1 MSARVSI
8 CLPTLN
14 SMEFLAARLDS
25 IRQQTFKSWELVA
38 VDGMSDDGTY
48 QSLLDFAATV
58 PEARVV
64 QAERD
69 GIYPNFNR
77 CIRLAAG
84 EYVYIA
90 TSDDTMAADCLEKMV
105 AALDENPDC
114 DLAHCPMRVMDESGG
129 PAPDWWSGHSMFVRS
144 SGPLAT
150 RRHKRVAPLDGMLCL
165 LGDNIY
171 SSVTQILIRRSLF
184 DRIGYYR
191 ADWGSVGDFHWNL
204 RAGLAASAIHVPDT
218 WGGWRMHRNQATAA
232 VRLKSP
238 EHQALIDG
246 MIADVIAES
255 GSGSAHRDHAAA
267 VRRAGQL
274 REHLR
279 RHSSFSNPAAR
290 HSFLIREALKGK
302 PFACKHLWS
311 IVRGQG
317 NWPKTAP
324 AELSRWFAPPLLVPL
339 D

>member
-1 MSARVSI
+1 
-8 CLPTLN
+8 
-14 SMEFLAARLDS
+14 
-25 IRQQTFKSWELVA
+25 
-38 VDGMSDDGTY
+38 MSDDGTY
-48 QSLLDFAATV
+48 QALLDFAATV
-58 PEARVV
+58 PVARVV

-77 CIRLAAG
+77 SIRLAAG
-84 EYVYIA
+84 DYVYIA
-90 TSDDTMAADCLEKMV
+90 TSDDTMAADCLEKLV
-105 AALDENPDC
+105 AALDDNPDC

-129 PAPDWWSGHSMFVRS
+129 PAPDWWSGHSLFVRS
-144 SGPLAT
+144 SGELAT

-191 ADWGSVGDFHWNL
+191 SDWGSVGDFHWNL

-232 VRLKSP
+232 VRLRSP

-246 MIADVIAES
+246 MIDDVIAES
-255 GSGSAHRDHAAA
+255 GKEGVSNDFIAA
-267 VRRAGQL
+267 VGRAAQL

-279 RHSSFSNPAAR
+279 KHSSFTSPRAR
-290 HSFLIREALKGK
+290 RWFLIREALKGK
-302 PFACKHLWS
+302 PIAWKHLLS
-311 IVRGQG
+311 AFRGQG
-317 NWPKTAP
+317 KWPKAAP
-324 AELSRWFAPPLLVPL
+324 AELSGWFAPPLLVPL

>member
-184 DRIGYYR
+184 DRIGR
-191 ADWGSVGDFHWNL
+191 LGIGGGFPLESPCRPCGLGNP
-204 RAGLAASAIHVPDT
+204 RAGHLGWLAHAPQSSDRRGPAEVPRT
-218 WGGWRMHRNQATAA
+218 PG
-232 VRLKSP
+232 
-238 EHQALIDG
+238 
-246 MIADVIAES
+246 AD
-255 GSGSAHRDHAAA
+255 
-267 VRRAGQL
+267 
-274 REHLR
+274 R
-279 RHSSFSNPAAR
+279 RHDR
-290 HSFLIREALKGK
+290 RCHCRIRKRVRTQRPCCRGEAGR
-302 PFACKHLWS
+302 P
-311 IVRGQG
+311 
-317 NWPKTAP
+317 TA
-324 AELSRWFAPPLLVPL
+324 
-339 D
+339 